1 MKIGLKLNIA
11 FIGVAAL
18 TAALGIMALY
28 SMANVKKVA
37 KTTNEQNLPQ
47 VAMANDIERLALETM
62 METRGYALTEDVK
75 YLNSA
80 RTNFGEIDKCF
91 SKIKE
96 HADKFNLNDLREST
110 KKANEKADAYQ
121 RLVDETA
128 IITETLDK
136 DKAIAGQT
144 SEKLASDL
152 DIFMQEQTKA
162 MEADIADG
170 VAQKISEAKLKERLK
185 KIELIRNTMQLSLSI
200 RLGTWQAIGTRNPDL
215 FRDNIQK
222 FDEMQKKL
230 EELKPIVVREANIR
244 KLEECRSVAKE
255 YQSCMNRYLTNW
267 CAREELGKRRLAAG
281 DEVVGLAK
289 AAAIGGMTATE
300 AGAKKAGETIEQ
312 ASFTLIIGAI
322 VCVLLALICGITIT
336 ASITKPVKNLTA
348 LLGRVSKGDL
358 TVKQE
363 VKSKDEIGEMVASV
377 NEMVGNLSHVVTEV
391 AGAADNVASG
401 SEEMSA
407 SAQQLSQGATE
418 QSASAEE
425 CTSSM
430 EEMASS
436 IQQNADNAQQ
446 TNKIAAKA
454 AEDARASGEAVTK
467 TVAAM
472 KEIAERINIIEEIA
486 RKTDLLALN
495 AAVEAA
501 RAGEH
506 GKGFAV
512 VASEVRKLAERSQT
526 AAAEISKLSS
536 SGVSVAEG
544 AGEMLTKLVPD
555 IRKTAELVQE
565 ISSSSNEQNSG
576 TAQINKALQQLD
588 QVIQQNA
595 AASEEMASTCEEL
608 SSQAEQLQT
617 AIDFFKIES
626 TDRRSST
633 PVQQSHAKKPAVS
646 GKPAST
652 PAAHKPVAK
661 TEKAPSEAGIRIEMD
676 APRGKGDSHDSDFER
691 F

>member
-18 TAALGIMALY
+18 TAVLGVMALY
-28 SMANVKKVA
+28 NMANVKNVA

-47 VAMANDIERLALETM
+47 VEMANDIQRLALETM
-62 METRGYALTEDVK
+62 LETRGYAYTEETRF
-75 YLNSA
+75 LNSA
-80 RTNFGEIDKCF
+80 RTNLSELDKYF
-91 SKIKE
+91 LKIKD
-96 HADKFNLNDLREST
+96 HADKFKLNDLRESA
-110 KKANEKADAYQ
+110 KKAEEKTQAYQ
-121 RLVDETA
+121 RLLDETA
-128 IITETLDK
+128 TLTANINK
-136 DKAIAGQT
+136 EKTIAGQT
-144 SEKLASDL
+144 SEKLAVAL
-152 DIFMQEQTKA
+152 DMFLQEQVKA
-162 MEADIADG
+162 MEADITDG
-170 VAQKISEAKLKERLK
+170 VAQKLPEAKLKERLK
-185 KIELIRNTMQLSLSI
+185 KIELIQDTILHALSI

-222 FDEMQKKL
+222 FEEMQKKL
-230 EELKPIVVREANIR
+230 GDLKPIVVKEANIR
-244 KLEECRSVAKE
+244 KLEECRDIAKE
-255 YQSCMNRYLTNW
+255 YQNCMNRYLTNW
-267 CAREELGKRRLAAG
+267 CAREELGKKRLAAG
-281 DEVVGLAK
+281 DEVVDLAK
-289 AAAIGGMTATE
+289 KAAIAGMTATE
-300 AGAKKAGETIEQ
+300 AGAKRAGDTIDQ
-312 ASFTLIIGAI
+312 ASIALIIGAI

-336 ASITKPVKNLTA
+336 ASITKPVRNLTT

-454 AEDARASGEAVTK
+454 AEDARASGEAVVK

-472 KEIAERINIIEEIA
+472 KEIAEKINIIEEIA

-536 SGVSVAEG
+536 SGVSIAEG

-608 SSQAEQLQT
+608 SSQAEQLQS
-617 AIDFFKIES
+617 AIDFFKIEN
-626 TDRRSST
+626 TDRRPSA
-633 PVQQSHAKKPAVS
+633 PAQQSHVKKPVVS
-646 GKPAST
+646 SKTAPVASV
-652 PAAHKPVAK
+652 HKPVAK
-661 TEKAPSEAGIRIEMD
+661 VEKTQTEAGVRIEME
-676 APRGKGDSHDSDFER
+676 APHGKGDSHDSDFER